1 VVSLFLFIFEKKLF
15 MKRFLSLLIGMVLS
29 LTSFGE
35 DTLIVGVKES
45 APFAY
50 QHSNGHWDGIA
61 IDLVDKYLEESG
73 RPYKIVEYKHQTYNA
88 MVDSVASGH
97 IDLFAGDMT
106 ITNNRLEKVNFSQPY
121 YVTNTSIATLKKEK
135 QTSMLG
141 FFNLKF
147 LRNLLSLLVFVFV
160 CGFII
165 WVIEHKHNDGFNK
178 GPLGIFDGS
187 YFISTT
193 MTTVGYGDIS
203 PKTKAGKIF
212 AFIVMWL
219 SLGMVGFFYGNITA
233 SLTVAEL
240 ESKIENVGQLNKLK
254 VGTIGGTASSSFL
267 DDNDVRYI
275 SFETPEEGLDAMVAG
290 ELDAFVYDKPI
301 IQYYMSKDKYS
312 KVTISDNEFMEQTYG
327 FAIKKGSNIEDGLNK
342 SILSTIRGEE
352 WKGIMDKYN
361 VD

>member
-1 VVSLFLFIFEKKLF
+1 
-15 MKRFLSLLIGMVLS
+15 
-29 LTSFGE
+29 
-35 DTLIVGVKES
+35 
-45 APFAY
+45 
-50 QHSNGHWDGIA
+50 
-61 IDLVDKYLEESG
+61 
-73 RPYKIVEYKHQTYNA
+73 
-88 MVDSVASGH
+88 
-97 IDLFAGDMT
+97 
-106 ITNNRLEKVNFSQPY
+106 
-121 YVTNTSIATLKKEK
+121 
-135 QTSMLG
+135 
-141 FFNLKF
+141 
-147 LRNLLSLLVFVFV
+147 
-160 CGFII
+160 
-165 WVIEHKHNDGFNK
+165 
-178 GPLGIFDGS
+178 
-187 YFISTT
+187 
-193 MTTVGYGDIS
+193 
-203 PKTKAGKIF
+203 
-212 AFIVMWL
+212 
-219 SLGMVGFFYGNITA
+219 MVGCFYGNITP